1 MISDLKE
8 ELKVGQ
14 LYKSALGDEIIV
26 LLTKIED
33 FEDYQ
38 YCTYLYK
45 NEMYEVSYE
54 SFLMLFSILRVY

>member
-1 MISDLKE
+1 MTSNLKE

-33 FEDYQ
+33 FEDYK

-54 SFLMLFSILRVY
+54 SFLTLFTILRVY